1 MEKDFLD
8 KSIPYC
14 MSTNKG
20 VNDCESKRI
29 FTAITSIRYE
39 NQFKIEGIRS
49 IEGEVDRGRRC

>member
-1 MEKDFLD
+1 
-8 KSIPYC
+8 